1 MTFPSFKTKRL
12 RLIFVVYWI
21 LLIYIVAALVYWFI
35 ALNVQNRQMIQYETQ
50 QLKKDTPDYFNEI
63 QKLNTI
69 EKRKTIQYISE
80 GSFFLLLIL
89 ASAVFIFRAVRQQL
103 ISTQQQHNFMMAI
116 THELKTPIAVTK
128 LNLETLQKRKLE
140 ESQQQKLL
148 QNTIQ
153 ETNRLNALC
162 NNLLLASQ
170 IEAGGYSITKEEINF
185 TELLHECVHDYTF
198 RFPQRQIN
206 TLINEDVFLNGDRLV
221 LQMGINNLLDNAIK
235 YSPKES
241 LVTIQLLQ
249 QRREIH
255 FSVTDEGKGIGD
267 EEKKKVFDKYYR
279 TGNKATRAARG
290 TGLGLYLTKKIAQQ
304 HNATIMLTDNV
315 PNGSIFTIIF
325 RQ

>member
-1 MTFPSFKTKRL
+1 MKFSFYRTKKL
-12 RLIFVVYWI
+12 RLIFVVYWV

-153 ETNRLNALC
+153 ETNRLNTLC

-185 TELLHECVHDYTF
+185 SELLKECVQDYTI
-198 RFPQRQIN
+198 RFPQRHTN
-206 TLINEDVFLNGDRLV
+206 TLIDEDIFLNGDRLL

-241 LVTIQLLQ
+241 PITILLHQNGSEIQLS
-249 QRREIH
+249 IK
-255 FSVTDEGKGIGD
+255 DEGKGIED

-279 TGNKATRAARG
+279 TGNKATKGARG
-290 TGLGLYLTKKIAQQ
+290 TGLGLYLSKKIAQQ
-304 HNATIMLTDNV
+304 HNAKIALTDNV
-315 PNGSIFTIIF
+315 PNGSNFTIIF

>member
-1 MTFPSFKTKRL
+1 MTFSFYRTRRL
-12 RLIFVVYWI
+12 RFIFVVYWV

-35 ALNVQNRQMIQYETQ
+35 ALNEQNRQMIQYEKEQ
-50 QLKKDTPDYFNEI
+50 IKKDSPAYFDNI
-63 QKLNTI
+63 QKLNAI
-69 EKRKTIQYISE
+69 EKRKTTQYIGE
-80 GSFFLLLIL
+80 GSTFLLLIL
-89 ASAVFIFRAVRQQL
+89 ASAVFIFRAVRRQL

-140 ESQQQKLL
+140 ESQQQKLI

-162 NNLLLASQ
+162 NNMLLASQ

-185 TELLHECVHDYTF
+185 TELVNESVHDYTI

-206 TLINEDVFLNGDRLV
+206 SLVDEDVFVNGDRLL
-221 LQMGINNLLDNAIK
+221 LQMGINNLIDNAIK
-235 YSPKES
+235 YSPKDLPITLLLNQKNGE
-241 LVTIQLLQ
+241 IQ
-249 QRREIH
+249 
-255 FSVTDEGKGIGD
+255 FSVKDEGKGISN

-279 TGNKATRAARG
+279 TGNKATKGARG
-290 TGLGLYLTKKIAQQ
+290 TGLGLYLTQKIAYQ
-304 HNATIMLTDNV
+304 HNATIALTDNV
-315 PNGSIFTIIF
+315 PNGCIFTFKF